1 MTDPP
6 IRSFN
11 WETSHR
17 LIPSCHSTAFSA
29 LTDSA
34 IALEHLELLAGAT
47 NDLIRGE
54 ERGLIGISPYELL
67 YGISNAH
74 VVNACFTHASRD
86 GSRFND
92 HTRGAWY
99 AADRIEA
106 SIAEVVY
113 HKSRRLSDLIVPRG
127 PNARP
132 AGDSATY
139 DDWLAEFRATFH
151 VLDPAAEFAEY
162 LQPEPVPHCYAS
174 SQALARHLL
183 HHRSNGLAYPS
194 VRHAGSWC
202 IACFRPALVYNIRKS
217 QRFRL
222 ILTAI
227 PAGYD
232 YSIETNESSGA

>member
-1 MTDPP
+1 M
-6 IRSFN
+6 
-11 WETSHR
+11 
-17 LIPSCHSTAFSA
+17 
-29 LTDSA
+29 
-34 IALEHLELLAGAT
+34 EHLELLAGAT

-113 HKSRRLSDLIVPRG
+113 HKRRRLSDLIVPRG

-139 DDWLAEFRATFH
+139 EDWLAEFRATFH
-151 VLDPAAEFAEY
+151 VLDPR
-162 LQPEPVPHCYAS
+162 QS
-174 SQALARHLL
+174 SPNISSPNRFRIATPPRKRWRATFFITVRMV
-183 HHRSNGLAYPS
+183 SAYPS

-202 IACFRPALVYNIRKS
+202 IACFRPDHLRSRVALRC
-217 QRFRL
+217 R
-222 ILTAI
+222 
-227 PAGYD
+227 
-232 YSIETNESSGA
+232 